1 MGNGNAKASKN
12 SKLADE
18 IDRIASNY
26 ILQQNFNDINKLSDK
41 GECDKLVIL
50 TAKVIGK
57 NLNALEQKEMVE
69 RISKGSEETEEKKGV
84 VGTEPLKNDGVVGAE
99 PLKKD
104 GVVGAEPLK
113 KDGPLKKAEPLDK
126 DGEEP
131 LEEDGAEPVEEEDKP
146 KKKKAKPSEESLEEE
161 EEEDEDEKPK
171 KKKQKGGEDEIKE
184 TDQEAEPEA
193 PSEAKPIAKPEA
205 PPVGVVGAEPLAK
218 PEAPPDA
225 KPLVAPPDGVVGAE
239 PLAEPLDAS
248 PDGVVGAE
256 PLGDIPLCLII
267 AKFYVKIAHV
277 FAAIMKTIN
286 PVIIAEDKNG
296 KPQKYNLMNRE
307 NKPTDSQIKK
317 IEHTNFCTNRLNSLI
332 QDSDY
337 NTHNPRNTLLN
348 LKARFCNM
356 NYDEKTKKSRKFYQ
370 EKDDTSGEPG
380 IPELL
385 KLYYDVYDP
394 AVGDFT
400 SMSEDMKYIYE
411 QDVAVFYET
420 FTGKP
425 LPTDENGQTE
435 IKRFGDIPLREYH
448 KNEKCKPDGMFSQNF
463 EGSLND
469 EPLFKKYAVH
479 MKKMMNTMNTN
490 QDKLLAILKQLF
502 IFPKEKE
509 KKKVEVKKEEKPKE
523 EEEESKAPK
532 TQGNL
537 VIPNMQ
543 APAANAVEANAPADK
558 AVEAPAAMAPAA
570 PAGEA
575 NAVVAPAIAAAANAV
590 GQAVEAPAPVDKAV
604 EAPAIAPAANAVEAP
619 AIAPAIEA
627 PAANAAPAV
636 EAAENE
642 KAPTAEVK
650 VGGEANEMAPKEE
663 TPKEETPKEETPKEE
678 APKAKEEAPK
688 AKEEAPKANEIGTK
702 EETPKAKEEE
712 PKANEIAPKE
722 EPKEEETDVLINPNL
737 TDELL
742 QSLINT
748 TRKLIVE
755 LYLTCEMDFLEGVT
769 IFESIVAVQLAKT
782 TGAQIKYLN
791 DMTSEYLVEHT
802 DV

>member
-1 MGNGNAKASKN
+1 
-12 SKLADE
+12 
-18 IDRIASNY
+18 
-26 ILQQNFNDINKLSDK
+26 
-41 GECDKLVIL
+41 
-50 TAKVIGK
+50 
-57 NLNALEQKEMVE
+57 
-69 RISKGSEETEEKKGV
+69 
-84 VGTEPLKNDGVVGAE
+84 
-99 PLKKD
+99 
-104 GVVGAEPLK
+104 
-113 KDGPLKKAEPLDK
+113 
-126 DGEEP
+126 
-131 LEEDGAEPVEEEDKP
+131 
-146 KKKKAKPSEESLEEE
+146 
-161 EEEDEDEKPK
+161 
-171 KKKQKGGEDEIKE
+171 
-184 TDQEAEPEA
+184 
-193 PSEAKPIAKPEA
+193 
-205 PPVGVVGAEPLAK
+205 
-218 PEAPPDA
+218 
-225 KPLVAPPDGVVGAE
+225 
-239 PLAEPLDAS
+239 
-248 PDGVVGAE
+248 
-256 PLGDIPLCLII
+256 
-267 AKFYVKIAHV
+267 
-277 FAAIMKTIN
+277 MKTIN

-307 NKPTDSQIKK
+307 NKPTESQIKK
-317 IEHTNFCTNRLNSLI
+317 IEHNNFCTNRLNSLI

-394 AVGDFT
+394 EVGDFT

-425 LPTDENGQTE
+425 LPTDENGQTK

-448 KNEKCKPDGMFSQNF
+448 EDAKCKPDGMFTQIF

-543 APAANAVEANAPADK
+543 APAANAVEANA
-558 AVEAPAAMAPAA
+558 VMAPAANA

-575 NAVVAPAIAAAANAV
+575 NAPAIATAANAV

-604 EAPAIAPAANAVEAP
+604 APAIAPADKAVEAP
-619 AIAPAIEA
+619 ADKAVEA
-627 PAANAAPAV
+627 PAPAPAA

-650 VGGEANEMAPKEE
+650 VGGEANEIGANEIGANEIGANEMAPKEE
-663 TPKEETPKEETPKEE
+663 TPKE
-678 APKAKEEAPK
+678 A
-688 AKEEAPKANEIGTK
+688 
-702 EETPKAKEEE
+702 KAKEEE
-712 PKANEIAPKE
+712 PKANEIGTKAKEEEPKANEIGTKANEIAPKE
-722 EPKEEETDVLINPNL
+722 EAPKANEIGAKEEETEVLINPNL

>member
-50 TAKVIGK
+50 TAKVIEK
-57 NLNALEQKEMVE
+57 NLNALEQKEMVN
-69 RISKGSEETEEKKGV
+69 RISKGSEEIEEKKGV
-84 VGTEPLKNDGVVGAE
+84 VGTEPLE
-99 PLKKD
+99 KKD

-126 DGEEP
+126 DEEEP
-131 LEEDGAEPVEEEDKP
+131 LEEDGTEPLEEEDKP

-184 TDQEAEPEA
+184 TSQQAEPEA
-193 PSEAKPIAKPEA
+193 PSEAKPLAKPDAPPEA
-205 PPVGVVGAEPLAK
+205 PSEAPPEAPPEAKPVGVVGAEPLAK
-218 PEAPPDA
+218 PDAPP
-225 KPLVAPPDGVVGAE
+225 VEVVGAL
-239 PLAEPLDAS
+239 PLEE
-248 PDGVVGAE
+248 GVE
-256 PLGDIPLCLII
+256 GDIPLCLII

-448 KNEKCKPDGMFSQNF
+448 KNEKCKPDGMFTQNF

-558 AVEAPAAMAPAA
+558 AVEAPAANA
-570 PAGEA
+570 PAGE
-575 NAVVAPAIAAAANAV
+575 VAPAANAV
-590 GQAVEAPAPVDKAV
+590 GQAVEA
-604 EAPAIAPAANAVEAP
+604 APAANAVEAP
-619 AIAPAIEA
+619 AQPAVEVPAANAVEA

-642 KAPTAEVK
+642 KAATAEVK
-650 VGGEANEMAPKEE
+650 VGGEANEIGTNEIGTNEIAPKEEAPKEE
-663 TPKEETPKEETPKEE
+663 TPKANEM
-678 APKAKEEAPK
+678 AP
-688 AKEEAPKANEIGTK
+688 KEEAPKANEIGTK
-702 EETPKAKEEE
+702 EEEPKAKAKEEE
-712 PKANEIAPKE
+712 TE
-722 EPKEEETDVLINPNL
+722 VLINPNL